1 VQPSDKLIIE
11 TPEQTTLEFPLAGI
25 GSRSLALMIDTLLQI
40 GALIILGIV
49 AGLISYAGFFP
60 SLGKQWVYAIFIF
73 LAFLVEFAY
82 FAFFEIVWNG
92 QTPGKRWTRLRVI
105 TDSGRPLDVQ
115 SAILRNLVRIVD
127 TLPSLYAAGIVTSL
141 ISSQNKRIGDYV
153 AGTLV
158 IHEKAL
164 QDVSPWAAP
173 AASPLMTARPPE
185 LTSAQLQLVEA
196 FLERRDSFP
205 EDVRRSMAVQ
215 IVARLN
221 QKSTAPQEA
230 LQTPEKFLEALAE
243 QCRSA
248 ARFR

>member
-40 GALIILGIV
+40 GAFIVLGIV
-49 AGLISYAGFFP
+49 ASLISYAGFFP
-60 SLGKQWVYAIFIF
+60 TLGKQWVYAIFIF

-105 TDSGRPLDVQ
+105 ADSGRPLDVQ

-164 QDVSPWAAP
+164 QDVSPWVAP

-185 LTSAQLQLVEA
+185 LTSAQLQLIEA

-215 IVARLN
+215 IVARVS